1 MLNILRISNY
11 ALIEHLEII
20 FNKGFS
26 SVTGE
31 TGAGKSIMLGAL
43 SLLMGKRADSSVLKD
58 KTCKSIIEAE
68 FFITP
73 DIFQHYFDDF
83 DIDFDEHTI
92 IRREILPYGKTRAF
106 INDTPVQLSVL
117 KTIGELLLDIHSQH
131 HNLFVKESQFQLSV
145 IDAYAQNSSLLQDYA
160 QAYKQCKI
168 VEKKYTDFLEFRSKA
183 QQDFDYYSFRLQELE
198 KAQLNRGEQEQLEQE
213 LQLLEHGE
221 EIKRVLADAL
231 YMFQHEDVDMVAH
244 LQSLEQSFTKH
255 ASVSP
260 EFQNFSSRISQ
271 VSIELSDIVYEIE
284 RYNTHVDFD
293 PSHLESIQQRLNEIY
308 TLQQKFSCATIE
320 ELLNEQEKLAQYVSS
335 VEQSDM
341 DESSLKKERDK
352 VHHVAYEKAKVLT
365 ERRRKA
371 IALIEPY
378 VCDFLHG
385 LGMPSASFSVHMDT
399 HEELFPHGADKIK
412 MLFSA
417 NKNITPQWLG
427 EVASGG
433 EISRIMLCLKTI
445 LAQRGQVQTI
455 IFDEID
461 TGVSGE
467 IADKMGDVMA
477 ELAKHMQVIVITH
490 VPQIAAKSTMQ
501 FKVFKNET
509 SDSTITNIIVLS
521 QDERINEIAKMISG
535 KNVTP
540 EAIKHAKGLLQI

>member
-1 MLNILRISNY
+1 
-11 ALIEHLEII
+11 
-20 FNKGFS
+20 
-26 SVTGE
+26 
-31 TGAGKSIMLGAL
+31 
-43 SLLMGKRADSSVLKD
+43 
-58 KTCKSIIEAE
+58 
-68 FFITP
+68 
-73 DIFQHYFDDF
+73 
-83 DIDFDEHTI
+83 
-92 IRREILPYGKTRAF
+92 
-106 INDTPVQLSVL
+106 
-117 KTIGELLLDIHSQH
+117 
-131 HNLFVKESQFQLSV
+131 
-145 IDAYAQNSSLLQDYA
+145 LQDYA

-477 ELAKHMQVIVITH
+477 ELAKHMQVIVITNCC
-490 VPQIAAKSTMQ
+490 K
-501 FKVFKNET
+501 
-509 SDSTITNIIVLS
+509 
-521 QDERINEIAKMISG
+521 IN
-535 KNVTP
+535 N
-540 EAIKHAKGLLQI
+540 AI